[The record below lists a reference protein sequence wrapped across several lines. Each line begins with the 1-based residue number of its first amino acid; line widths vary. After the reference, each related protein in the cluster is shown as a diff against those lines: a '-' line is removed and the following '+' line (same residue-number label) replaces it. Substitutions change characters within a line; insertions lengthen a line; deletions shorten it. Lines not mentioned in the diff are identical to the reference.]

1 MAKRERHP
9 CPAHPRHLARA
20 CWWLLAGLLALAFQ
34 VSADSDDSGDPLTLT
49 GLAGSADLVALVRV
63 ADTDY
68 VYTRVFPSGGSAYL
82 RILIAYKPA
91 DLRQDLV
98 EVYEEGL
105 HEHECYFENPTVF
118 EEGRRYLAF
127 FRHDNEDAEV
137 YRGLDN
143 GCALEVLVTEGNRY
157 ALRLPLDGFDLDP
170 AIAQHA
176 EDMEFRDRYAVL
188 EEDDISPDRRNELLE
203 KGLLKRHGE
212 GYKYTRGIDL
222 TTARRLLNLE
232 S

>member
-1 MAKRERHP
+1 MLTLSLQA
-9 CPAHPRHLARA
+9 
-20 CWWLLAGLLALAFQ
+20 
-34 VSADSDDSGDPLTLT
+34 SADPADGSDPMTLP
-49 GLAGSADLVALVRV
+49 GLADAADLVALVRV

-68 VYTRVFPSGGSAYL
+68 VYTRGFPSGGSAYL
-82 RILIAYKPA
+82 SILIRYKPA
-91 DLRQDLV
+91 ELRKDLV

-118 EEGRRYLAF
+118 EEGRRYLGF
-127 FRHDNEDAEV
+127 FRNDADDPET
-137 YRGLDN
+137 YRGLDS

-170 AIAQHA
+170 ALARYA
-176 EDMEFRDRYAVL
+176 EEMDFRDRYAVL
-188 EEDDISPDRRNELLE
+188 GEDAISPDRRNELLE
-203 KGLLKRHGE
+203 QGLLKRHGD

-232 S
+232 R